1 MCAVRVW
8 SLPLKVS
15 LQSFYWIVIKV
26 LTVCCEFPGLLEL
39 QKYLKGVQTGN
50 NEQSTML
57 PVQTNTV
64 TKSTLQRTS
73 PITTTP
79 VSTQPTTT
87 SCLSNFFCTT
97 TCDNGYMTD
106 VNGCPLCQCVQP
118 GSSGIV
124 TTNSP
129 GIIFV

>member
-1 MCAVRVW
+1 M
-8 SLPLKVS
+8 
-15 LQSFYWIVIKV
+15 
-26 LTVCCEFPGLLEL
+26 LEL

-50 NEQSTML
+50 NEQSTIV
-57 PVQTNTV
+57 PVQTQTV
-64 TKSTLQRTS
+64 MKSTLQRTY

-79 VSTQPTTT
+79 VLTRATTT

-124 TTNSP
+124 TTDSP
-129 GIIFV
+129 GNAFV